1 MTRERYTDEDGTS
14 CIRITATND
23 EEKQILRD
31 LVGSKVDWLEV
42 DLEKG
47 FIDVDGS

>member
-1 MTRERYTDEDGTS
+1 MKRERYTDDSGNP
-14 CIRITATND
+14 CIRIMADTEA
-23 EEKQILRD
+23 EKQILRD
-31 LVGSKVDWLEV
+31 LAKSDVLEV

>member
-1 MTRERYTDEDGTS
+1 MKRERYTDEDGNS
-14 CIRITATND
+14 CIRITADT
-23 EEKQILRD
+23 EAEKQILRD
-31 LVGSKVDWLEV
+31 LVGSKVEWLEV

>member
-1 MTRERYTDEDGTS
+1 MTRERYTDEDGNS
-14 CIRITATND
+14 CIRITADT
-23 EEKQILRD
+23 EAEKQILRD
-31 LVGSKVDWLEV
+31 LVGSKVEWLEV

>member
-14 CIRITATND
+14 CIRITATT
-23 EEKQILRD
+23 EAEKQILRD
-31 LVGSKVDWLEV
+31 LAKSDVLEV